1 VLAVSQA
8 APIGLSV
15 VGKRVAWAVN
25 VHGHGRVLALT
36 LP

>member
-1 VLAVSQA
+1 VLAVSPG

-25 VHGHGRVLALT
+25 VHGRGRVLALT